1 MGYVHLV
8 GEDARNRT
16 GRFYAGC
23 QSSKINKKA
32 VDIPGEIRYIS
43 ITKKNEHEL
52 VNGEH
57 EPLESE
63 HELETSSRMIC
74 KTRPDML

>member
-1 MGYVHLV
+1 MYTSLGKMH
-8 GEDARNRT
+8 ET
-16 GRFYAGC
+16 GRAGFM
-23 QSSKINKKA
+23 QAAKVQKQIKKA

-52 VNGEH
+52 VNDEH